1 MYKNLNDFS
10 FHFIVNFSFNS
21 LIFHQ
26 KIESTRLVNFLQP
39 NMIDFEIFFLC
50 SLIFFDQSR

>member
-10 FHFIVNFSFNS
+10 FHFIVSFNFNS

-39 NMIDFEIFFLC
+39 NMIDFEIFFYVL
-50 SLIFFDQSR
+50 